1 MRIKFDPSEAQQAGE
16 MDGMKLVAATCNL
29 TFQDIGAP
37 LLSGSLSEIIG
48 LAAEHRIEE
57 AQIRADAF
65 CRIVANALHGFM
77 TNKGETA

>member
-29 TFQDIGAP
+29 TFEDIGAP

-48 LAAEHRIEE
+48 LAAEHRI
-57 AQIRADAF
+57 
-65 CRIVANALHGFM
+65 
-77 TNKGETA
+77 